1 MFENCEKLKDINFNN
16 DTLTN
21 NLIDMNSMFFN
32 CRNLEKINTQILKI
46 NKVTNLSYAF
56 VNCNKIQNLDLSN
69 FITENAKELS
79 GIFLGYNS
87 KEIDVSHFD
96 TSKVTKM
103 DNMFN
108 KCINLEE
115 IDISNFNFIKYNYS

>member
-1 MFENCEKLKDINFNN
+1 MLENCEKLKDINFNN

-56 VNCNKIQNLDLSN
+56 ANRNKIQNLDLSN
-69 FITENAKELS
+69 FITENAKELN

-87 KEIDVSHFD
+87 K
-96 TSKVTKM
+96 
-103 DNMFN
+103 
-108 KCINLEE
+108 
-115 IDISNFNFIKYNYS
+115 